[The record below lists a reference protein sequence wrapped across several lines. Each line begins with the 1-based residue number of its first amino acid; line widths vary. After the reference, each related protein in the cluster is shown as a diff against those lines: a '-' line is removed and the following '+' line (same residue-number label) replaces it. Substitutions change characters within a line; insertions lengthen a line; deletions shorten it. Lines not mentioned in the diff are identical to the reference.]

1 MEIREMID
9 KRKYIAFF
17 DRCLRIQE
25 TWVAIQNELGPLMEL
40 NSTVVDFVIKRDD
53 ERRQSAQFL

>member
-9 KRKYIAFF
+9 KRRYIAFF

-25 TWVAIQNELGPLMEL
+25 TWVAIQNELGHLMEL
-40 NSTVVDFVIKRDD
+40 NSTVVDFVIKRSD
-53 ERRQSAQFL
+53 ERVILNF